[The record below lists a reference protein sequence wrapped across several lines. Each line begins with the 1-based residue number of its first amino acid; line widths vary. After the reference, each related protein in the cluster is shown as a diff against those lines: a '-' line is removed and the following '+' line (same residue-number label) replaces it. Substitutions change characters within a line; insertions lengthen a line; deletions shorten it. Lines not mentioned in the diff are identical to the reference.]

1 MPSNIEAIA
10 VPLSPSSCIG
20 MSISDGLLTS
30 RSPLPVISKTASSE
44 VDPNRF
50 FILLSIRDDP
60 RVAPS
65 NWSPTATV
73 CSSRFIAAMS
83 AA

>member
-20 MSISDGLLTS
+20 MSISEGLLTS
-30 RSPLPVISKTASSE
+30 RSPLPVISNTASSE

-50 FILLSIRDDP
+50 FILLSIRYDP
-60 RVAPS
+60 RVSPS
-65 NWSPTATV
+65 NWSTTSTM
-73 CSSRFIAAMS
+73 CSNSFGPAI
-83 AA
+83 